1 MYGIYIKD
9 IYPLEKKLQRTKYWK
24 RGDTLKNIRLGSW
37 FKGQSWISKGL
48 LITFL
53 LSLTATFCTFL
64 IADKIHTNFYIE
76 QDKIINKITE
86 IIKDQ
91 KILTQQETRQIERM
105 VQSHKEHYPTYQYF
119 ALHPKENHI
128 NDKYIAY
135 INPKY
140 SQYLYPE
147 QEKKRVGIMADT
159 FFVSEA
165 LEVGDWYIVHQYHPT
180 GGHYYEIT
188 VLLASIS
195 GVILI
200 IWLFLQVRYLL
211 WIRQLKHT

>member
-147 QEKKRVGIMADT
+147 QAKKRVGIMADT

>member
-1 MYGIYIKD
+1 M
-9 IYPLEKKLQRTKYWK
+9 
-24 RGDTLKNIRLGSW
+24 KNIRLGSW

-64 IADKIHTNFYIE
+64 IADKTHTNFYIE
-76 QDKIINKITE
+76 QDKMINKITE

-105 VQSHKEHYPTYQYF
+105 IQSHKEHYPTYQYF

-128 NDKYIAY
+128 NDKDIAS
-135 INPKY
+135 INPSY

-147 QEKKRVGIMADT
+147 QAKKRVGIMADI

-165 LEVGDWYIVHQYHPT
+165 LEAGDWYIVHQYHPT

-188 VLLASIS
+188 VLLANIS

>member
-76 QDKIINKITE
+76 QDKMINKITE

-128 NDKYIAY
+128 NNKDIAS

-147 QEKKRVGIMADT
+147 QAKKRVGIMADT

>member
-1 MYGIYIKD
+1 MYRIYIKD

-76 QDKIINKITE
+76 QDKMINKITE
-86 IIKDQ
+86 IIKDK
-91 KILTQQETRQIERM
+91 KILTQQKTRQIERI

-128 NDKYIAY
+128 NDKDIAS

-147 QEKKRVGIMADT
+147 QAKKRVGIMADT

-165 LEVGDWYIVHQYHPT
+165 LEAGDWYIVQQYHPT
-180 GGHYYEIT
+180 GGYYYEIT

>member
-1 MYGIYIKD
+1 M
-9 IYPLEKKLQRTKYWK
+9 
-24 RGDTLKNIRLGSW
+24 KNIRLGSW
-37 FKGQSWISKGL
+37 LKGQSWISKGL

-76 QDKIINKITE
+76 QDKMINKITE

-91 KILTQQETRQIERM
+91 KILTQQETRQIELM

-119 ALHPKENHI
+119 ALHPKKNHI
-128 NDKYIAY
+128 NDKNISS

-140 SQYLYPE
+140 SQYLYPK
-147 QEKKRVGIMADT
+147 QAKKRVRIIADT

-165 LEVGDWYIVHQYHPT
+165 LEAGDWYIVHQYHPT
-180 GGHYYEIT
+180 GGHYYEIA
-188 VLLASIS
+188 VLLTSIS

>member
-1 MYGIYIKD
+1 M
-9 IYPLEKKLQRTKYWK
+9 
-24 RGDTLKNIRLGSW
+24 KNIRLGSW
-37 FKGQSWISKGL
+37 FKSQSWISKGL

-76 QDKIINKITE
+76 QDKMINKITE

-119 ALHPKENHI
+119 ALHSKENHI
-128 NDKYIAY
+128 NDKDIAS

-140 SQYLYPE
+140 LQYLYPE
-147 QEKKRVGIMADT
+147 QAKKRIGIMADT
-159 FFVSEA
+159 FFISEA
-165 LEVGDWYIVHQYHPT
+165 LEAGDWYIVHQYHPT

>member
-1 MYGIYIKD
+1 M
-9 IYPLEKKLQRTKYWK
+9 
-24 RGDTLKNIRLGSW
+24 KNIRLGSW

-53 LSLTATFCTFL
+53 LFLTATFCTFL

-76 QDKIINKITE
+76 QDKMINKITE
-86 IIKDQ
+86 IIKDK
-91 KILTQQETRQIERM
+91 KILTQQETRQIELM
-105 VQSHKEHYPTYQYF
+105 VKSHKEYYPTYQYF
-119 ALHPKENHI
+119 ALYPKENHI
-128 NDKYIAY
+128 NDKDIAS
-135 INPKY
+135 INSKY

-147 QEKKRVGIMADT
+147 QAKKRVGIMADA

-165 LEVGDWYIVHQYHPT
+165 LEAGDWYIVHQYHPT